1 MNTELIIQIL
11 TLLLGGGGVIALFF
25 ITERKTKAQIEN
37 INLAIDE
44 WQKIVERCRAEL
56 KEARTSAKE
65 FQDLYMAPILILGQS
80 SVSTQYQIYIAN
92 AHEILSEAFSEVPS
106 GIEPL

>member
-11 TLLLGGGGVIALFF
+11 TLLLGGGGVITLFF

-44 WQKIVERCRAEL
+44 
-56 KEARTSAKE
+56 
-65 FQDLYMAPILILGQS
+65 
-80 SVSTQYQIYIAN
+80 
-92 AHEILSEAFSEVPS
+92 
-106 GIEPL
+106 